1 MSGRE
6 RLEQAWDGL
15 FFLFPDYRFDVEVAA
30 AQNAVLL
37 ACGSASATHA
47 TSKKSWRIPGL
58 CFMAPLSEKDKLP
71 VGRDVTT
78 SPSMSCCLSR
88 NN

>member
-15 FFLFPDYRFDVEVAA
+15 FSLFPDYRFDVEVAA

-47 TSKKSWRIPGL
+47 TSKKSWRIPAAWRPCQRRTNCRLAGIRDNKPVHEL
-58 CFMAPLSEKDKLP
+58 LSQQE
-71 VGRDVTT
+71 
-78 SPSMSCCLSR
+78 
-88 NN
+88 